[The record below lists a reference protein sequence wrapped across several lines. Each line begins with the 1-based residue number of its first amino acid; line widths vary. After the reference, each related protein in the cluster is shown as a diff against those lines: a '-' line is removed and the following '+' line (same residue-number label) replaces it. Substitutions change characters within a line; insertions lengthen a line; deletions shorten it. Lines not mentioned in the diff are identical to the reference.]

1 MSAKIIVIGM
11 DGADPALALKWA
23 QEGHLPALQT
33 LLDRGASG
41 VLNSTANAMS
51 PAAWSS
57 FATGLNPG
65 HHGVFYFLDRK
76 PGTYELMHA
85 GSRTR
90 SGASFWRT
98 LSDAGKR
105 VAILHEPMTF
115 PAEAVNGVQ
124 MCGWLAPSADAPGYT
139 YPPEFMAEVKHEFP
153 DFALHTGM
161 TEYVRRGR
169 YDLALQKKLASV
181 HTKGKLARWVLE
193 REDWDCFVSIFD
205 ETDPISH
212 YFWHF
217 MDPAHP
223 RYQPD
228 TPQRYDLAILDT
240 YKAVDEEIG
249 RLLEVAPA
257 DASIFVLSDHGSR
270 RNSRGPLYL
279 KGLLR
284 QMGLEVPKQ
293 GGHGGASLLH
303 ALAEKALPSTL
314 KHKAVGMFPGL
325 ASRLLTQSA
334 AGDIDYA
341 QSRAYTFWC
350 NGCAEPWLNVAGRD
364 PQGRVQPGAE
374 YDELVGVIREALLQA
389 TEAGTGEPLVK
400 AVWRADQAY
409 AGPHVNRAPDLLVD
423 WTDVVVTT
431 GLRTQY
437 QGREIVVTEPAGE
450 ELRSG
455 NHRRE
460 GLLIAAGPG
469 VTAGPVPADTGIQ
482 DLAPTILAL
491 LGVAPAQ
498 PLDGRAPRELVG
510 DIAVADAAAEP
521 PSEPQEEPSAY
532 TAEEE
537 AAVEER
543 LKDLGYL

>member
-23 QEGHLPALQT
+23 QEGHLPALRS
-33 LLDRGASG
+33 LIDRGASG

-65 HHGVFYFLDRK
+65 RHGVFYFLDRK
-76 PGTYELMHA
+76 PGTYELMHS
-85 GSRTR
+85 GPRTR
-90 SGASFWRT
+90 EGATFWRT

-124 MCGWLAPSADAPGYT
+124 VCGWLAPSSDAPGYT
-139 YPPEFMAEVKHEFP
+139 YPPEFMSEIKRQFPEFE
-153 DFALHTGM
+153 LHTGM

-181 HTKGKLARWVLE
+181 HTKGKLARWVCE
-193 REDWDCFVSIFD
+193 REDWDCLVTVFD

-223 RYQPD
+223 EHQPD

-249 RLLEVAPA
+249 RLLEAAP
-257 DASIFVLSDHGSR
+257 DAHVFVLSDHGSR

-284 QMGLEVPKQ
+284 QMGLEVPRQ
-293 GGHGGASLLH
+293 GGGSGGASLLH
-303 ALAEKALPSTL
+303 SLADRLPSTL

-334 AGDIDYA
+334 AGDIDYS

-364 PQGRVQPGAE
+364 PQGLVQPGAE
-374 YDELVGVIREALLQA
+374 YDELVAVIRETLLQA

-400 AVWRADQAY
+400 AVWRADEAY
-409 AGPHVNRAPDLLVD
+409 QGPHLDRAPDLLVD
-423 WTDVVVTT
+423 WTDVVVTK

-437 QGREIVVTEPAGE
+437 QGREIVVTEPSGE
-450 ELRSG
+450 ELRRG

-460 GLLIAAGPG
+460 GLLIAAGPNVPVG
-469 VTAGPVPADTGIQ
+469 GVPADTGIQ
-482 DLAPTILAL
+482 DLAPTLLAL
-491 LGVAPAQ
+491 LGVGVAEQ
-498 PLDGRAPRELVG
+498 LDGRVLTELVG
-510 DIAVADAAAEP
+510 DLAETAAAP
-521 PSEPQEEPSAY
+521 IVQTEPQDEPSAY